1 MMWTERS
8 NIGLTPAG
16 GLVVGGVPD
25 VFSSV
30 DTFQLTTGKT
40 NSNNNNML
48 TNDQNNTNSLK
59 ERCSNARS
67 RTISGDSGAAKGDR
81 YKTEM
86 CRTFSENGSCRYGD
100 KCQFAHGIAD
110 LRTVSRHPK
119 YKTDLCRTFHSTG
132 FCPYGTRCHFIH
144 AMNEGKASEEVNGRE
159 QPTSFLRSTPSL
171 VVPTPTRRAPP
182 PPRNVESVSAEL
194 QHQRLL
200 NTVDLNANILAYL
213 LQSMQVGQ
221 QTQQG
226 KSRPQLPALGRHPL
240 SPTHSLDSAASTTS
254 DHSTSPCPSPTDDLF
269 AFPGFPSFS
278 APQHLLSPGSAFSSS
293 SDDSSPVWP
302 TSLIPNLATPPSIFL
317 PSHCQDSFE
326 TLAAARHLDSAGPLT
341 NKYFVFA

>member
-1 MMWTERS
+1 MMWTDRT
-8 NIGLTPAG
+8 NVGLTPAG

-30 DTFQLTTGKT
+30 DTFQLATDKT
-40 NSNNNNML
+40 NNML

-59 ERCSNARS
+59 DARCSNARS
-67 RTISGDSGAAKGDR
+67 RTISGDSGAGAKGDR

-144 AMNEGKASEEVNGRE
+144 AMNEGKASEEVNGRDQ
-159 QPTSFLRSTPSL
+159 QPSFLRSTPAL
-171 VVPTPTRRAPP
+171 VVPPPTTRRAP
-182 PPRNVESVSAEL
+182 PPRNVESVS
-194 QHQRLL
+194 LL
-200 NTVDLNANILAYL
+200 NSVGHDLNANILAYL

-221 QTQQG
+221 QTQQV
-226 KSRPQLPALGRHPL
+226 KTSRPQLSTLSRHPL
-240 SPTHSLDSAASTTS
+240 SPTHSLDSAASSTS

-269 AFPGFPSFS
+269 AFPGFPSSSSYS
-278 APQHLLSPGSAFSSS
+278 AQQHLLSPGSAFSSS

-326 TLAAARHLDSAGPLT
+326 TLTARHGVDSAGPMN